1 MSRLFLLVSV
11 IACCASVAL
20 AGDRT
25 LGTVSGPCKDQFSTI
40 IRDHYATDSTCA
52 DTIKKAMTTVP
63 NSDSDCPGGAQAD
76 AGSSVQKCMS
86 KDQVGVCVGVG
97 GLTAA
102 IEQRACCRQ
111 NCNAIVVKRF
121 KYCQCGCLCQLQSS
135 SQGCCSVN
143 CSAVNCSLAWAGL
156 S

>member
-40 IRDHYATDSTCA
+40 IRDNYAADSTCA
-52 DTIKKAMTTVP
+52 DTIKKAMNTAP
-63 NSDSDCPGGAQAD
+63 KSDSDCPGGALAN

-86 KDQVGVCVGVG
+86 KDQVG
-97 GLTAA
+97 
-102 IEQRACCRQ
+102 
-111 NCNAIVVKRF
+111 
-121 KYCQCGCLCQLQSS
+121 
-135 SQGCCSVN
+135 GCCSGRPDGS
-143 CSAVNCSLAWAGL
+143 CRAAYLLQTALHHCGPALKYRHFGCI
-156 S
+156 